1 MYLEPFTI
9 AQAIQSPNQAL
20 VANTS
25 PGSGVN
31 VPTTQ
36 DCSDKDNA
44 SLTVASLSP
53 PLPHIKVFRID
64 ASSSISKVVEKYL
77 ARVDRDFARAH
88 PLEIAECATQIYL
101 RSGYVLSGVPL
112 SSVRAAALD
121 KGDIPIP
128 IKLIE
133 ASLSKQIAFNPP
145 TPAPEA
151 LSQNIVSPPVPD
163 PLFEKYLSD
172 RIQLNL
178 SKPLNWNTLEDNLTL
193 LKNDPLIKAETFRA
207 DLFKE
212 GESYPRELLSE
223 TAKLKVYYKPT
234 SRFYTG
240 FSSDNYLSSSI
251 GSNRA
256 TSLMGFRNLVG
267 IGDNLALSYSRSST
281 GGAQS
286 YDISYQRIL
295 NPLNGTL
302 QFRVAPNSY
311 RITEAPYKSLGI
323 RGTST
328 LYEVNLRQPIIR
340 SLRKELAF
348 SLGFSAQTG
357 QSFFSKTIPLS
368 NTDTKT
374 LKFGQ
379 DYRIQ
384 NSSGGWQLGSQF
396 NFGFQ
401 TNQNKSSFSWQG
413 QLERQQKITD
423 NYSISAQLNL
433 QLTPQNL
440 ATSQEFFLGGAQS
453 LRGYRTNALSGD
465 NGLRFALENRIS
477 LAKNNTF
484 VAVPFLDLGYAWN
497 QPTSAKAAPSSNQ
510 KFLASAGLGLIWQPS
525 RNMGLRLDYGI
536 PLSQGSVNGINLRD
550 PSLYFSVNYRP

>member
-1 MYLEPFTI
+1 MDLGSFAI
-9 AQAIQSPNQAL
+9 AQATQAAEQVLIRKTSAESDIALPKTQECKEHQSADKE
-20 VANTS
+20 
-25 PGSGVN
+25 GS
-31 VPTTQ
+31 
-36 DCSDKDNA
+36 S
-44 SLTVASLSP
+44 
-53 PLPHIKVFRID
+53 
-64 ASSSISKVVEKYL
+64 
-77 ARVDRDFARAH
+77 
-88 PLEIAECATQIYL
+88 ATQSGNLKPFTLKNSSLQPRDIDVIYQEIKRNEQAISIEERIAVSITKQYL
-101 RSGYVLSGVPL
+101 SKGYVLSGVPL
-112 SSVRAAALD
+112 ALA
-121 KGDIPIP
+121 KAGELEP
-128 IKLIE
+128 IE
-133 ASLSKQIAFNPP
+133 ACLR
-145 TPAPEA
+145 
-151 LSQNIVSPPVPD
+151 NITFTSPSGD
-163 PLFEKYLSD
+163 EREHPLASPLEKYLFD
-172 RIQLNL
+172 RIQRNI
-178 SKPLNWNTLEDNLTL
+178 SAPLNWNTLEDNLTL
-193 LKNDPLIKAETFRA
+193 LKSDPLVKAETFRA
-207 DLFKE
+207 DLFK
-212 GESYPRELLSE
+212 GDNTYPEELISH
-223 TAKLKVYYKPT
+223 TADLKITYEPA

-251 GSNRA
+251 GSIRA

-267 IGDNLALSYSRSST
+267 IGDNLALFYSRSST

-311 RITEAPYKSLGI
+311 RITEAPYKSFGI

-357 QSFFSKTIPLS
+357 QSFFSNTIPLS

-379 DYRIQ
+379 DYRTQ

-484 VAVPFLDLGYAWN
+484 VVVPFLDLGYAWN
-497 QPTSAKAAPSSNQ
+497 QPTSAKAAPLTNQ

-550 PSLYFSVNYRP
+550 PSLSRSQIH